1 MSCTAILEIVSIRTG
16 DDDIAKLERSDGL
29 RNAMRLIGGG
39 RLGSAVRQVAEC
51 AATGAQF
58 PENQKGGRTVREAF
72 GTVGAGS
79 FAADGGERIR
89 RQDVANWV
97 FGSSGNGSSHLE
109 PGGLWKRLGAVGSC
123 LTRNFQYFFE
133 TASCRHGNPQRRMR
147 LTMPPT
153 VRHKEKSNSSLTVPN
168 MTAFRSLPSRRGSS
182 SISFKVRGSASRHSD
197 SPKTD
202 GL

>member
-1 MSCTAILEIVSIRTG
+1 MSCTAVLEIVSIGTG
-16 DDDIAKLERSDGL
+16 DDDIAKLERFDGL

-51 AATGAQF
+51 AAAGAQF

-89 RQDVANWV
+89 RQNVANWV

-109 PGGLWKRLGAVGSC
+109 PGGLGKRGWQSEA
-123 LTRNFQYFFE
+123 
-133 TASCRHGNPQRRMR
+133 
-147 LTMPPT
+147 
-153 VRHKEKSNSSLTVPN
+153 
-168 MTAFRSLPSRRGSS
+168 
-182 SISFKVRGSASRHSD
+182 ASREIFNIFLKLR
-197 SPKTD
+197 PVAT
-202 GL
+202 GILREE